1 MDDYKT
7 IEGSALAEI
16 EEKKSRFIAAI
27 CHVESEAEALAFLE
41 KTRAAHRTAR
51 HNVYAYRLREENRER
66 YSDDGEPAKT
76 AGTPALEVLRHAELT
91 DIIVVITRY
100 FGGTLLGT
108 GGLVRAYQGATQAAL
123 AAAEIC
129 TVRSLVQLELTVDYA
144 LYELVCRLV
153 EGHGGKM
160 AVPQFA
166 EAVFLSWQMPE
177 DSPALPAILADLIAL
192 TRGSAAVSV
201 SQPYYAPF

>member
-1 MDDYKT
+1 MEDYKT
-7 IEGSALAEI
+7 IEGGVTAEI
-16 EEKKSRFIAAI
+16 EEKKSRFIASL
-27 CHVESEAEALAFLE
+27 CHVESEAEALAFLD
-41 KTRAAHRTAR
+41 KIRAQHRTAR

-76 AGTPALEVLRHAELT
+76 AGTPALEVLRHSGVT

-123 AAAEIC
+123 AVADIC
-129 TVRSLVQLELTVDYA
+129 TVRSLVQLEVHVDYA
-144 LYELVCRLV
+144 LYERICLLV
-153 EGHGGKM
+153 EQAGGKM

-166 EAVFLSWQMPE
+166 ENVFLSWQMPE
-177 DSPALPAILADLIAL
+177 GTEQTILNDLTAL
-192 TRGSAAVSV
+192 TRGSAMVSV
-201 SQPYYAPF
+201 SAPYYAPF